1 MRTVGVVRRELNGS
15 TSSAREDARLQEL
28 RSQLTTQVTVEDVK
42 FPDLSGSRSHPFTS
56 TPTSTSIDCGESL
69 NVQEIAELEGE
80 LGTMIRNRK
89 KSKAWKKLEREKS
102 VQRQ

>member
-1 MRTVGVVRRELNGS
+1 M
-15 TSSAREDARLQEL
+15 
-28 RSQLTTQVTVEDVK
+28 TVEDVK
-42 FPDLSGSRSHPFTS
+42 FPDLSGSRAHPTN
-56 TPTSTSIDCGESL
+56 STSIDCGESL

-80 LGTMIRNRK
+80 QGTMIRNRK

>member
-1 MRTVGVVRRELNGS
+1 M
-15 TSSAREDARLQEL
+15 
-28 RSQLTTQVTVEDVK
+28 EDVK
-42 FPDLSGSRSHPFTS
+42 FPNLSESRGHPTN
-56 TPTSTSIDCGESL
+56 STSIDCGESL

-80 LGTMIRNRK
+80 QGTMIRNRK